1 MKKKLSLEK
10 GLWINIFLF
19 LLAVIFLI
27 PFYICIVTAFKS
39 PKETAISTWS
49 LPHAPDF
56 SNFIVA
62 IEKSNFLQSFGN
74 SIFVTVIS
82 TLGIVLLSA
91 MMAYSICRN
100 QGSRLYRIAG
110 SSLFIGIMIPFQVI
124 MIPVY
129 KMFKN
134 MVLLN
139 TYQGIILLMIGTSLP
154 YASYLV
160 TGFIKS
166 IPAALE
172 DAARIDGCN
181 IWQTFWRIVFPLLKP
196 ITSTVGILH
205 VLWMWNEFNMSFII
219 LQKESMRTLPIQ
231 QYHFFGQFTINLN
244 LGFASACLSMIPVI
258 IFFLFAQK
266 LLISGITNGAVKG

>member
-1 MKKKLSLEK
+1 MKKKM
-10 GLWINIFLF
+10 INLMLF
-19 LLAVIFLI
+19 LAAIIFMI

-39 PKETAISTWS
+39 PEETAVSTWS
-49 LPHAPDF
+49 MPKIWNLA
-56 SNFIVA
+56 NFA
-62 IEKSNFLQSFGN
+62 EAMEKSNFLRSFGN
-74 SIFVTVIS
+74 SILVTGIA
-82 TLGIVLLSA
+82 TLGIVLFSA

-100 QGSRLYRIAG
+100 QRSGLYRMLNSI
-110 SSLFIGIMIPFQVI
+110 LFIGIMIPFQVI

-129 KMFKN
+129 RIFKN
-134 MVLLN
+134 MELLN
-139 TYQGIILLMIGTSLP
+139 TYQGIIILMIGTSLP
-154 YASYLV
+154 YAVYLV

-166 IPAALE
+166 IPMDLE
-172 DAARIDGCN
+172 DAAKIDGCN
-181 IWQTFWRIVFPLLKP
+181 IWQTFWKIVFPLLKP

-205 VLWMWNEFNMSFII
+205 VLWMWNEFNISFII
-219 LQKESMRTLPIQ
+219 LQKEELRTLPIQ

>member
-1 MKKKLSLEK
+1 MRTHIKLKK
-10 GLWINIFLF
+10 GTWINIL
-19 LLAVIFLI
+19 LLALAVVFMI
-27 PFYICIVTAFKS
+27 PFYVCIVTAFKT
-39 PKETAISTWS
+39 PQETAVSTWS
-49 LPHAPDF
+49 FPKTLNL
-56 SNFIVA
+56 SNFTEA
-62 IEKSNFLQSFGN
+62 MEKSNFLQSFGN
-74 SIFVTVIS
+74 SIGITVIA

-100 QGSRLYRIAG
+100 QDVRWYRICNSG
-110 SSLFIGIMIPFQVI
+110 LFIGIMIPFQVI

-134 MVLLN
+134 MGLLN
-139 TYQGIILLMIGTSLP
+139 TYKGIIILMIGTSLP

-166 IPAALE
+166 VPRALE
-172 DAARIDGCN
+172 DAAQIDGCN
-181 IWQTFWRIVFPLLKP
+181 VWQTFWRIVFPLLKP

-205 VLWMWNEFNMSFII
+205 VLWMWNEFNMSFIV
-219 LQKESMRTLPIQ
+219 LQKEEMRTLPIQ

>member
-1 MKKKLSLEK
+1 MKRKEFFQK
-10 GLWINIFLF
+10 GLWINSLLF

-27 PFYICIVTAFKS
+27 PFYICIVTAFKT
-39 PKETAISTWS
+39 PKETAISTWR
-49 LPHAPDF
+49 LPETLHF
-56 SNFIVA
+56 GNFIEA
-62 IEKSNFLQSFGN
+62 MEKSNFLQSFGN
-74 SIFVTVIS
+74 SVFVTVIS

-100 QGSRLYRIAG
+100 QESSLYRVCS

-134 MVLLN
+134 MGFLN
-139 TYQGIILLMIGTSLP
+139 TYHGIILLMIGTSLP
-154 YASYLV
+154 YASYLII
-160 TGFIKS
+160 GFIKS
-166 IPAALE
+166 IPMALE
-172 DAARIDGCN
+172 DAAKIDGCN

-219 LQKESMRTLPIQ
+219 LQKDFMRTLPIQ

-258 IFFLFAQK
+258 LFFLFAQK

>member
-1 MKKKLSLEK
+1 MKTHKKRKK
-10 GLWINIFLF
+10 GIGINLLLLLF
-19 LLAVIFLI
+19 AIVFMI

-39 PKETAISTWS
+39 PQETAVSTWS
-49 LPHAPDF
+49 FPETL
-56 SNFIVA
+56 NFGNFTEA
-62 IEKSNFLQSFGN
+62 MEKSNFFQSFGN
-74 SIFVTVIS
+74 SVCITVFS

-100 QGSRLYRIAG
+100 QNIRWYRICNIG
-110 SSLFIGIMIPFQVI
+110 LFIGIMIPFQVI

-129 KMFKN
+129 KMFKELQ
-134 MVLLN
+134 LLN
-139 TYQGIILLMIGTSLP
+139 TYRGIIILMIGTSLP

-160 TGFIKS
+160 IGFIKS
-166 IPAALE
+166 VPRALE

-181 IWQTFWRIVFPLLKP
+181 VWQTFWLIVFPLLKP

-205 VLWMWNEFNMSFII
+205 VLWMWNEFNMSFIV
-219 LQKESMRTLPIQ
+219 LQKEALRSLPIQ

-258 IFFLFAQK
+258 VFFLFAQK

>member
-1 MKKKLSLEK
+1 MKIKKLIKK
-10 GLWINIFLF
+10 GLLINILLS
-19 LLAVIFLI
+19 LLAAAFIV
-27 PFYICIVTAFKS
+27 PFYICIVTAFKT
-39 PKETAISTWS
+39 PQETAVSTWS
-49 LPHAPDF
+49 LPAALNL
-56 SNFIVA
+56 SNFSEA
-62 IEKSNFLQSFGN
+62 IEKSNFVQSFGN
-74 SIFVTVIS
+74 SIFITVTS
-82 TLGIVLLSA
+82 TVGIVLFSS

-100 QGSRLYRIAG
+100 KESRLYRSFSNI
-110 SSLFIGIMIPFQVI
+110 LFIGIMIPFQVI

-129 KMFKN
+129 KMFKDLG
-134 MVLLN
+134 LLN
-139 TYQGIILLMIGTSLP
+139 TYAGIIILMIGTSLP

-160 TGFIKS
+160 MGFIKS

-181 IWQTFWRIVFPLLKP
+181 VWQTFWKIVFPLLRP

-205 VLWMWNEFNMSFII
+205 VLWMWNEFNMSFIV
-219 LQKESMRTLPIQ
+219 LQKEEMRTLPIQ

-258 IFFLFAQK
+258 IFFLFAQR